1 MSKTEKTEEEI
12 ADFETVQTMLE
23 TGGTFVKQLGAL
35 WQCADAYNRQKIRD
49 NWQEVWRSYS
59 NFAEILRQE
68 RGERWWEK

>member
-1 MSKTEKTEEEI
+1 
-12 ADFETVQTMLE
+12 MLE

-49 NWQEVWRSYS
+49 NWEEVWRSYG